1 MQGSEPSHVGFDSG
15 GEGATKAMSWSK
27 ASKAGE
33 AVVSAAMRDTVDSDQ
48 FAALKRQIVQRCVLL
63 LVLINENARTSD
75 LDAGKNMF
83 VVDEQEPEGLVIA
96 KSEREL
102 TALVRALVWLD
113 SEDAGLC
120 SSCSEPIKNLNV
132 ENAIDSRLCE
142 RCVKPGG

>member
-1 MQGSEPSHVGFDSG
+1 MSLSKTSNSDVG
-15 GEGATKAMSWSK
+15 
-27 ASKAGE
+27 
-33 AVVSAAMRDTVDSDQ
+33 VVSAAMRDTVDSDR
-48 FAALKRQIVQRCVLL
+48 FAALKQQIVQRCVLL
-63 LVLINENARTSD
+63 LVLINENARTSE

-102 TALVRALVWLD
+102 TGLVRALVWLD
-113 SEDAGLC
+113 SKDAGLC
-120 SSCSEPIKNLNV
+120 ASCSEPIKNLNV